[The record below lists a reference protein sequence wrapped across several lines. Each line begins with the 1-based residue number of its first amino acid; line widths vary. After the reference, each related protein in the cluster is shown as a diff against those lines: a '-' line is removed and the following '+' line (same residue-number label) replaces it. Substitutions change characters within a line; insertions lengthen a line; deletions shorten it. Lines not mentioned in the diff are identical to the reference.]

1 MVCGLLI
8 IRQESNIT
16 TMLLKYSE
24 INFLKWV
31 YGRFDVRF
39 VKRFTELYG
48 ISPYYFKHEI
58 PAEVDYRDW
67 IDVKSEDARDLPPHL
82 SNNLKNDFY
91 LSENHKAALK
101 HFGKPDS
108 MDYYLSSKGM
118 VSTYVFRLASN
129 HNFLSKTKLRLLC
142 LDNKVVAARVFRNM
156 ISVDPDAGCLSKKEA
171 LSKIFNGAFSFEAE
185 QCNLYL
191 DKSNGIGVK
200 IMDSITDYD
209 IMILRLP

>member
-1 MVCGLLI
+1 MVCSLLI

-48 ISPYYFKHEI
+48 LSPYYFKQEI

-67 IDVKSEDARDLPPHL
+67 LDVKSEDGRDLPPHL
-82 SNNLKNDFY
+82 SGSLKDDF
-91 LSENHKAALK
+91 LLFGNHKQAFK
-101 HFGKPDS
+101 RFGKPDS
-108 MDYYLSSKGM
+108 MDYYISSKGM

-171 LSKIFNGAFSFEAE
+171 LSKIFYGAFSFEAE